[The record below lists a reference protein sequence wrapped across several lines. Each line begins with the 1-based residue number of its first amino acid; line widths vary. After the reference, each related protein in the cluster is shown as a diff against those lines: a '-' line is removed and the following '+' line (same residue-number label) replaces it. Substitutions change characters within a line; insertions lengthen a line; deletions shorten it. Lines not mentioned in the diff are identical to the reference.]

1 MTHFL
6 IIITSMIVGGLLASL
21 LAQAA
26 NNIDKRLLHYEVE
39 LDNGYI
45 CHECGQAYPC
55 PTLVET
61 RS

>member
-1 MTHFL
+1 MILGIFIVFASGFIIGGIFSL
-6 IIITSMIVGGLLASL
+6 IRASRK
-21 LAQAA
+21 
-26 NNIDKRLLHYEVE
+26 IDEILHYEVE
-39 LDNGYI
+39 LDNGNI

>member
-6 IIITSMIVGGLLASL
+6 IIISSMIVGGLIATRLAKE
-21 LAQAA
+21 A
-26 NNIDKRLLHYEVE
+26 NNIDKILHYEVE
-39 LDNGYI
+39 LDNGKI

>member
-6 IIITSMIVGGLLASL
+6 IIISSMIVGGLIATRLAKE
-21 LAQAA
+21 A
-26 NNIDKRLLHYEVE
+26 NNIDKILHYEVE
-39 LDNGYI
+39 LDNGNI

-55 PTLVET
+55 PTLVEI

>member
-6 IIITSMIVGGLLASL
+6 IIIISMIFGGLLASRL
-21 LAQAA
+21 SHAA
-26 NNIDKRLLHYEVE
+26 NNIDKILHYEVE
-39 LDNGYI
+39 VDNGKI

>member
-1 MTHFL
+1 MILGLFIVFASGFIIGGIFSL
-6 IIITSMIVGGLLASL
+6 IRASRK
-21 LAQAA
+21 
-26 NNIDKRLLHYEVE
+26 IDEILHYEVE

>member
-1 MTHFL
+1 MTQVL
-6 IIITSMIVGGLLASL
+6 IIISSMIVGGLIATRLS
-21 LAQAA
+21 QAA
-26 NNIDKRLLHYEVE
+26 NNIDKILHYEVE
-39 LDNGYI
+39 LDNGNI

>member
-1 MTHFL
+1 MTEL
-6 IIITSMIVGGLLASL
+6 VIIIISTFFGIWLGSRLS
-21 LAQAA
+21 QTK
-26 NNIDKRLLHYEVE
+26 NNIDRILHYEVE
-39 LDNGYI
+39 LDNGKI